1 MKRPSILAI
10 DQGTTNTK
18 ALLLDCE
25 GNVLFRSSAPVE
37 LLQPQTGFVE
47 QNPLELWQSVCRAA
61 EDCARFPETSIVGIA
76 ISNQRETALA
86 WARTRP
92 GTQRSSPTPSLA
104 PPPGMASPYPQPAGT
119 PIGNAI
125 SWQCRRSESE
135 CERVRQ
141 QAPLLQEMSGLPL
154 DPLLTATKW
163 AWMFSQQPELQARA
177 EAGDLCL
184 GTVDSWLLYN
194 LTGGVV
200 HATDHTNASRTA
212 LLGLG
217 SLQWEQDLL
226 RLFGIPRAALA
237 EVRPSASLFGECIA
251 VESLRG
257 VPVVAMVGDSHAA
270 LVGHGGLTAGMVKA
284 TYGTGSSLM
293 MLTAALPSPTA
304 SLART
309 VAWSSKD
316 SVHYALE
323 GNIAMSGAAL
333 QWVGEFLG
341 LPHPA
346 EDAAELAATVPD
358 AGGVV
363 LVPAMVGLGAPH
375 WASAARGL
383 IANLERSH
391 TSAHLARAAL
401 DAIAAQVA
409 DVLEAMQ
416 NSSGSRATAL
426 LADGGAACNDSLMQI
441 QADLIGC
448 DVLRSAQMELSA
460 RGAAMLGGQT
470 LGWWS
475 ASSQPASSLQAA
487 HRFQPR
493 ISAGERHRQRC
504 AWRLALE
511 RTLYPRK
518 ASSA

>member
-1 MKRPSILAI
+1 MRRRCILAI

-18 ALLLDCE
+18 ALLLDQE
-25 GNVLFRSSAPVE
+25 GRVLFRTAAPVE
-37 LLQPQTGFVE
+37 LLQPEAGFVE
-47 QNPLELWQSVCRAA
+47 QDPLYLWQSVCRVA
-61 EDCARFPETSIVGIA
+61 EDCARFPEVSIAGIA

-86 WARTRP
+86 WMRAQPVSPPHIQTQ
-92 GTQRSSPTPSLA
+92 GTAQGSTGCP
-104 PPPGMASPYPQPAGT
+104 PAGT

-125 SWQCRRSESE
+125 SWQCRRSQPV
-135 CERVRQ
+135 CERIGE
-141 QAPLLQEMSGLPL
+141 QASLLQERSGLPL

-163 AWMFSQQPELQARA
+163 AWMFSRQPELLRARA
-177 EAGDLCL
+177 EAGELCL

-194 LTGGVV
+194 LTGGRV

-212 LLGLG
+212 LLGLS
-217 SLQWEQDLL
+217 SLQWAEDLL
-226 RLFGIPRAALA
+226 GQFGTPRAALA
-237 EVRPSASLFGECIA
+237 ELRPSASLFGECTAI
-251 VESLRG
+251 ESLRG
-257 VPVVAMVGDSHAA
+257 VPVVAMIGDSHAA
-270 LVGHGGLTAGMVKA
+270 LVGHGSLTAGMVKA

-293 MLTAALPSPTA
+293 MLTAALPAPTV

-309 VAWSSKD
+309 VAWTAQD

-341 LPHPA
+341 LPHPT
-346 EDAAELAATVPD
+346 EDAAKLAATVPD
-358 AGGVV
+358 AAGVV

-416 NSSGSRATAL
+416 ASSGSRATAL
-426 LADGGAACNDSLMQI
+426 LADGGATCNDRLMQM

-448 DVLRSAQMELSA
+448 AVVRSAEAELSA

-475 ASSQPASSLQAA
+475 AASQPAPSQSSAR
-487 HRFQPR
+487 RFEPQM
-493 ISAGERHRQRC
+493 SADERHRLRS
-504 AWRLALE
+504 AWRLAIE
-511 RTLYPRK
+511 RTLYPQRE
-518 ASSA
+518 S